1 MPIDS
6 YLQLARLLPDKVARG
21 RQRRDIVRKLIVGLL
36 QADTSDAR
44 YQTLVNTDRL
54 DLIKDSIEKFAN
66 RAKGFDLGIFAAP
79 EYLLSNQNSN
89 QPVSLAGGGKYYA
102 RGITEQQKE
111 DNIEYIKKLSATYKN
126 LLLIP
131 GTMAWL
137 KPFDREAGIARHTS
151 AEKTKRKTGERL
163 QPRDLKARRAAL
175 NAANAAEEQGES
187 TKAAGFRGGADYGG
201 RTVPRTMEKITQIKN
216 NQTENTNILRNS
228 LYVIWNNAVLHKY
241 NKVADYHEV
250 LDMAAQPS
258 VFVPGDMDRQTKKLF
273 GKNFGFEIC
282 LDHAFNVLGFGENR
296 RLTDVVDI
304 HVVLSASVD
313 YENTEVSE
321 GGLYIHASS
330 DKDETGVWKMDK
342 NTLMTIGEN
351 KTNRDIVRA
360 GCNMRYFETE
370 VDMDLR

>member
-1 MPIDS
+1 M
-6 YLQLARLLPDKVARG
+6 G
-21 RQRRDIVRKLIVGLL
+21 KLIVGLL
-36 QADTSDAR
+36 QADTSDAS

-54 DLIKDSIEKFAN
+54 ELIKASIEKLAN

-89 QPVSLAGGGKYYA
+89 QPVGLAGGGKYYA

-111 DNIEYIKKLSATYKN
+111 DNVEYIKRLSGTYKN

-151 AEKTKRKTGERL
+151 AEKATRKPGERL
-163 QPRDLKARRAAL
+163 WPRDLKATQAVL
-175 NAANAAEEQGES
+175 
-187 TKAAGFRGGADYGG
+187 KAAKVATDHGAPTEGTGFIGPAAYGG
-201 RTVPRTMEKITQIKN
+201 RPVPFAPEKIAKIRR
-216 NQTENTNILRNS
+216 NQAENIQILRNS

-258 VFVPGDMDRQTKKLF
+258 VFVPGDLDRQTKKLF

-282 LDHAFNVLGFGENR
+282 LDHAYNVLGFGKDR

-304 HVVLSASVD
+304 HVVLSASID
-313 YENTEVSE
+313 FEDTEVSE

-330 DKDETGVWKMDK
+330 DKDETGVWKMKK
-342 NTLMTIGEN
+342 NKLITIDEN
-351 KTNRDIVRA
+351 KTTRDDLRT
-360 GCNMRYFETE
+360 GCKMRYFETE
-370 VDMDLR
+370 LDMDLR